1 MTRTPWNQVR
11 DDSRLVE
18 VMSAITAAR
27 DGAGPERQP
36 LSVFIMPNLTLNGLE
51 SFIDYQSLLGGV
63 DVTVTMGRYN
73 VLHQDLMN
81 PDSMVFTAKPQLL
94 VLALAWDVFVPD
106 RDATVEIVIERLEQ
120 LFMLAANRAKC
131 AVVVNTFVLPGAVYD
146 RGAAAMSLN
155 GRIHAVNDWIRHFVA
170 EHQAVFFLCDWN
182 AYVQQTGREAALD
195 DRYWMMAKAPFRPA
209 FLARYGADIAKIGR
223 ALLGLNKKVLIL
235 DCDNTLWGGVL
246 GEDGIDGIR
255 LHSDDYP
262 GNAYQAAQRIVLDLA
277 DRGVLLAACSKNNQ
291 ADVLA
296 AMNGHAHC
304 LLKPENFAAMRINWD
319 NKADNILALSE
330 ELNLGLDSFVFVDD
344 SSFEIE
350 MVQTRLPAVTT
361 VQVPDKIYAFP
372 QLLAQVAE
380 RYFYAAAQTAEDAA
394 RSDMYKARKQADTA
408 KAAFSDTVSYLRS
421 LDISLECRLMAEGDV
436 ARVAQ
441 LTGKTNQFN
450 VAKHAYSEAEI
461 GAALESEDRL
471 IYVARTS
478 DKFGELGLTIVC
490 IVHKVGDSAA
500 KIDSFLMS
508 CRVFERNLEYA
519 FLSSVIVDIREKW
532 SIDILSAAFIPSDK
546 NAVCRDFFVNAGFTA
561 NADDNDVCRF
571 EIDVTDYVPT
581 PVDYIRLT

>member
-262 GNAYQAAQRIVLDLA
+262 GNAYQAAQRIVLDLTDLGFA
-277 DRGVLLAACSKNNQ
+277 VGMLGNVELVGFAGQLRHPRDVSLGHQTAFQRNVQGPQIRHRIAECGLRCVSLLAGFIHITAC
-291 ADVLA
+291 
-296 AMNGHAHC
+296 
-304 LLKPENFAAMRINWD
+304 RI
-319 NKADNILALSE
+319 
-330 ELNLGLDSFVFVDD
+330 LGS
-344 SSFEIE
+344 
-350 MVQTRLPAVTT
+350 
-361 VQVPDKIYAFP
+361 
-372 QLLAQVAE
+372 
-380 RYFYAAAQTAEDAA
+380 
-394 RSDMYKARKQADTA
+394 
-408 KAAFSDTVSYLRS
+408 LRRCVK
-421 LDISLECRLMAEGDV
+421 ISLGHLRQ
-436 ARVAQ
+436 Q
-441 LTGKTNQFN
+441 LRKGIYFIRHLHGGYRRQPGL
-450 VAKHAYSEAEI
+450 HHLD
-461 GAALESEDRL
+461 LE
-471 IYVARTS
+471 
-478 DKFGELGLTIVC
+478 
-490 IVHKVGDSAA
+490 
-500 KIDSFLMS
+500 
-508 CRVFERNLEYA
+508 
-519 FLSSVIVDIREKW
+519 
-532 SIDILSAAFIPSDK
+532 
-546 NAVCRDFFVNAGFTA
+546 
-561 NADDNDVCRF
+561 
-571 EIDVTDYVPT
+571 
-581 PVDYIRLT
+581 